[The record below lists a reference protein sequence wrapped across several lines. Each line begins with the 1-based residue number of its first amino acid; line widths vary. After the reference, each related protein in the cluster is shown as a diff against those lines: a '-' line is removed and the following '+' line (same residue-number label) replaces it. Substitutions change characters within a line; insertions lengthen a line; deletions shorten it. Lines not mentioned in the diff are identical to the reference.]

1 MIFNWRNNCIKIL
14 QTNEYSHNDRW
25 EKKEEYRQQIWLI
38 AYLVRLGWDKERI
51 RKKWESI
58 PAIQYSAIDSLHPE
72 ELDMYFD
79 TLYNKG
85 VIAGGTNSFRKMDN
99 VELVIYQEEIDE
111 INKIL
116 TSYEFR
122 KYLFMLLAV
131 YKYYSFTRGACYFD
145 SKVRGYAFETSN
157 PGKKYGDYSEALV
170 NLNREA
176 GCPIQSK
183 IVKQFHISH
192 LNFAKE
198 TGTPVVKFHDPVE
211 LVEHLNVIKRPKLT
225 CKICGKKFVYTT
237 KTKKDICD
245 DCYAKQRQEY
255 ERIRKRQY
263 SQRSRN
269 RKHHYELGE
278 SIATELALLYLNPA
292 IEALEMPVRQLEPW
306 EKVAQEFTHIK

>member
-25 EKKEEYRQQIWLI
+25 ERKEEYRQQIWLI
-38 AYLVRLGWDKERI
+38 AYLVRLGWDKEKI
-51 RKKWESI
+51 RAKWLSI
-58 PAIQYSAIDSLHPE
+58 PTSQYSAADSLHPE

-99 VELVIYQEEIDE
+99 VDLVVYQEEIDA
-111 INKIL
+111 INNIL

-157 PGKKYGDYSEALV
+157 PGKRYGDYSEALI

-192 LNFAKE
+192 LSFAKE
-198 TGTPVVKFHDPVE
+198 TGTPIITFHDPAD
-211 LVEHLNVIKRPKLT
+211 LVNYLDLIEIPKLK
-225 CKICGKKFVYTT
+225 CQICGKEFPYTT

-263 SQRSRN
+263 AQRSRN
-269 RKHHYELGE
+269 RKTHYELGE
-278 SIATELALLYLNPA
+278 SIATELANLYLNQSIDKLNLPM
-292 IEALEMPVRQLEPW
+292 LKLEPW